1 VGLATKKQNSGIGRI
16 RHLSVT
22 GFFKGVS
29 KMFTRKHALRFS
41 LGSVALVVAGAANA
55 AVDAAITT
63 AITTMATDA
72 ATVASAV
79 LVAIIGVVAI
89 KFIRKGL

>member
-1 VGLATKKQNSGIGRI
+1 MSYRKQVMKFG
-16 RHLSVT
+16 
-22 GFFKGVS
+22 
-29 KMFTRKHALRFS
+29 
-41 LGSVALVVAGAANA
+41 AGAALLAVGVTANA

-63 AITTMATDA
+63 AITTMAADA
-72 ATVASAV
+72 ITVASAV

>member
-1 VGLATKKQNSGIGRI
+1 MKNLSRSQIKKLGL
-16 RHLSVT
+16 T
-22 GFFKGVS
+22 G
-29 KMFTRKHALRFS
+29 L
-41 LGSVALVVAGAANA
+41 VALGFTAAQAMA
-55 AVDAAITT
+55 AVDAAIST
-63 AITTMATDA
+63 AISTMATDA

>member
-1 VGLATKKQNSGIGRI
+1 MKNVPAVAVVSGVLI
-16 RHLSVT
+16 T
-22 GFFKGVS
+22 
-29 KMFTRKHALRFS
+29 
-41 LGSVALVVAGAANA
+41 AAEWAQA
-55 AVDAAITT
+55 AVPASVDT

-72 ATVASAV
+72 ATVATAI

>member
-1 VGLATKKQNSGIGRI
+1 
-16 RHLSVT
+16 
-22 GFFKGVS
+22 
-29 KMFTRKHALRFS
+29 MFTRKHALRFS
-41 LGSVALVVAGAANA
+41 VGSAALVVAGAAQA
-55 AVDAAITT
+55 AVDVAITT

>member
-1 VGLATKKQNSGIGRI
+1 MKKSTCR
-16 RHLSVT
+16 
-22 GFFKGVS
+22 
-29 KMFTRKHALRFS
+29 
-41 LGSVALVVAGAANA
+41 ALVPYVFTGTLFTASSAMA

-63 AITTMATDA
+63 AISTMAADA

>member
-1 VGLATKKQNSGIGRI
+1 ML
-16 RHLSVT
+16 
-22 GFFKGVS
+22 
-29 KMFTRKHALRFS
+29 RKDNKRVLQVAITALT
-41 LGSVALVVAGAANA
+41 LGSVTAQA

-63 AITTMATDA
+63 AISTMAADA

>member
-1 VGLATKKQNSGIGRI
+1 MKHINQLSREEIKRLGVAGLAA
-16 RHLSVT
+16 L
-22 GFFKGVS
+22 GFS
-29 KMFTRKHALRFS
+29 
-41 LGSVALVVAGAANA
+41 AATAQA

>member
-1 VGLATKKQNSGIGRI
+1 MFKKIFKRKSDIVMHQNENGVFVQHKNALAAAG
-16 RHLSVT
+16 T
-22 GFFKGVS
+22 G
-29 KMFTRKHALRFS
+29 
-41 LGSVALVVAGAANA
+41 VALMSFSVPSFA

-63 AITTMATDA
+63 AITTMAADA
-72 ATVASAV
+72 VTVAAAV